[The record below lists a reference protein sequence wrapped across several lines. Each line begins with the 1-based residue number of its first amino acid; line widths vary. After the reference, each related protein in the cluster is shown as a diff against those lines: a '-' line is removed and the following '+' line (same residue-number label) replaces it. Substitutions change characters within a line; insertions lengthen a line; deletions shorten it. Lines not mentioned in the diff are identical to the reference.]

1 LSALDPG
8 TILRHLVDADVRFV
22 LIGGMAGIFLGSTTV
37 TQDLDICYAREKDNP
52 AKLAA
57 VLKALSARP
66 RGLDRTLP
74 AVVDARTLRNGS
86 NFTFETSAGPLD
98 CLAEASGGF
107 NYTNLAPN
115 ATTEAFEGMD
125 IPVVSLDDLV
135 RMKRAAGRPKDLIE
149 VENLSALREVRD
161 RRRRT

>member
-1 LSALDPG
+1 M
-8 TILRHLVDADVRFV
+8 IDA
-22 LIGGMAGIFLGSTTV
+22 
-37 TQDLDICYAREKDNP
+37 Q
-52 AKLAA
+52 
-57 VLKALSARP
+57 
-66 RGLDRTLP
+66 
-74 AVVDARTLRNGS
+74 TLRNGS

-125 IPVVSLDDLV
+125 IPVVSLDDLI

-149 VENLSALREVRD
+149 IENLSALREVRD